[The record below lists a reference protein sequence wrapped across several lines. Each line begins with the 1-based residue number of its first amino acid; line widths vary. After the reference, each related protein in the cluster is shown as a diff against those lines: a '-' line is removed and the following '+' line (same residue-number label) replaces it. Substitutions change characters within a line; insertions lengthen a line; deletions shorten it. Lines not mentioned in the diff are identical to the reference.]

1 MAELVNK
8 IPLGSGDIYM
18 AVFTDAV
25 PADETLEVPA
35 NMLGEISGGAYLEYK
50 NEFFTAESD
59 NGKKK
64 KTVLTKEEVK
74 LKTGVCTVNKETFAR
89 LTPTA
94 RTTEDTVKGKRTTK
108 IGGLSKDDGKYYVIR
123 FIQHDPVDGD
133 LRVTIIGKNVA
144 GLTMSYQKKKESILN
159 PEFLAEPLDAE
170 GTLVI
175 IEEDIPKVGA
185 LNVE

>member
-18 AVFTDAV
+18 SVFSDTI
-25 PADETLEVPA
+25 PADEALEVPK
-35 NMLGEISGGAYLEYK
+35 NMLGEISGGASLEYK
-50 NEFFTAESD
+50 NEVYTAESD

-64 KTVLTKEEVK
+64 KTILTKEDVK
-74 LKTGVCTVNKETFAR
+74 LKTGVCTINKETFKR

-94 RTTEDTVKGKRTTK
+94 RTSEDTSKGKRTTK
-108 IGGLSKDDGKYYVIR
+108 IGGVSNDDGKSYVIR

-133 LRVTIIGKNVA
+133 LRVTIVGKNVA
-144 GLTMSYQKKKESILN
+144 GLTMSYQKNKESILN
-159 PEFLAEPLDAE
+159 PEFLAEPLDTE

-175 IEEDIPKVGA
+175 IEEDIPKQP
-185 LNVE
+185 L